1 MFTDTLT
8 AYYSMKYGQK
18 ETAGEVEIFR
28 LLLDH
33 SSDSK
38 ALANSMIEIPLENAH
53 YNHLTA
59 LIQACCGGNLE
70 ISKLLCQYGADI
82 HFVCEM
88 VSE

>member
-1 MFTDTLT
+1 
-8 AYYSMKYGQK
+8 MKYGQK
-18 ETAGEVEIFR
+18 ETTGEVEIFK

-33 SSDSK
+33 SSDAK
-38 ALANSMIEIPLENAH
+38 ALANSRIEIPLAHAH

-70 ISKLLCQYGADI
+70 IVKLLCQYGADI

-88 VSE
+88 VCG